1 MELIAGLSPRNG
13 RVDHVGRNGAGAVQA
28 YHLHPVFGH
37 QHLYGVAN
45 GSVSHANEGR
55 ERLLA
60 NHDSVLIAHS
70 RHQRMQHGS
79 GHGFSDDQAA
89 PRLMTGSL
97 RLNPEAPRR
106 AGVCAGRPMSGG
118 EEMRRMLCA
127 FSFQFSARKYST
139 EKHFFCGTP
148 ETVFPHPET
157 VFPGVPQVI
166 DFKGIRPSSFSMIL
180 GALFRL
186 LSQTPTVPQRG
197 RVRPLTAGLPPRPR
211 GLRPRPFRFAPG
223 GSPATAGQTEG
234 AGYRGKKKRSIRP
247 WGSALPQARLTGG

>member
-1 MELIAGLSPRNG
+1 MP
-13 RVDHVGRNGAGAVQA
+13 GAVQA

-97 RLNPEAPRR
+97 RLNPRGTT
-106 AGVCAGRPMSGG
+106 AG
-118 EEMRRMLCA
+118 
-127 FSFQFSARKYST
+127 
-139 EKHFFCGTP
+139 
-148 ETVFPHPET
+148 
-157 VFPGVPQVI
+157 
-166 DFKGIRPSSFSMIL
+166 
-180 GALFRL
+180 
-186 LSQTPTVPQRG
+186 G
-197 RVRPLTAGLPPRPR
+197 RVCRASNVR
-211 GLRPRPFRFAPG
+211 G
-223 GSPATAGQTEG
+223 
-234 AGYRGKKKRSIRP
+234 
-247 WGSALPQARLTGG
+247 